1 MTVVDHSHDSA
12 STAVLEADEQI
23 RPDAELIV
31 TAALAMIDEALA
43 TLLQRELISANEVTD
58 VLLDLRTTLSAAV

>member
-12 STAVLEADEQI
+12 STAVLEADERRQ
-23 RPDAELIV
+23 PDAEMV
-31 TAALAMIDEALA
+31 VSAALAMIDDALA

>member
-12 STAVLEADEQI
+12 STAVLDDAEQV
-23 RPDAELIV
+23 RPDVEMIV
-31 TAALAMIDEALA
+31 SAALGLIDEALA

>member
-1 MTVVDHSHDSA
+1 MTDVDHSHDPA

-23 RPDAELIV
+23 GPDAEMIV